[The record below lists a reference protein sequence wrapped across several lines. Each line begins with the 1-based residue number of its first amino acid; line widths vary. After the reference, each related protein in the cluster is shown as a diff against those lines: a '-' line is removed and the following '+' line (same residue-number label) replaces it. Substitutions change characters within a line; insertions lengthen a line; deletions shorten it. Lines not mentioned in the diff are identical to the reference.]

1 MKKTAI
7 FFLLAII
14 VILAWFF
21 CSTEQ
26 YNGVDI
32 SHHNRVNW
40 EALSND
46 SNIQFCYIKA
56 TEGKSYKDSECLGN
70 VKEANKRNLH
80 VGIYHYFSTHTSV
93 KAQFDNFMSVYKRVK
108 TDLIPAID
116 VEKKGNVYDNTTKD
130 SLALLIDLFFKE
142 FNQYPL
148 VYLGDL
154 EAYRTLPDI
163 NKCPLWHRTLWLSRF
178 VPFLPMK
185 QVGLK
190 QFGDDPTDINYCSDI
205 NMLIRK

>member
-7 FFLLAII
+7 IFLLAIT
-14 VILAWFF
+14 VILAWYF

-93 KAQFDNFMSVYKRVK
+93 KAQFDNFISVYKRVK

-116 VEKKGNVYDNTTKD
+116 VEKKGNVYDSRPVSELTNIP
-130 SLALLIDLFFKE
+130 SFILGIWELIE
-142 FNQYPL
+142 HCPSS
-148 VYLGDL
+148 
-154 EAYRTLPDI
+154 I
-163 NKCPLWHRTLWLSRF
+163 NVPYGIEPCGCQDLSRS
-178 VPFLPMK
+178 FL
-185 QVGLK
+185 
-190 QFGDDPTDINYCSDI
+190 
-205 NMLIRK
+205 

>member
-7 FFLLAII
+7 FFLLAIT
-14 VILAWFF
+14 VILAWYF

-32 SHHNRVNW
+32 SHHNDVKW

-56 TEGKSYKDSECLGN
+56 TEGKSIKDSECSYN
-70 VKEANKRNLH
+70 VKKANECNLH

-93 KAQFDNFMSVYKRVK
+93 MAQFKNFMSVYKRVK

-116 VEKKGNVYDNTTKD
+116 VEKKGNVYDDSTND

-154 EAYRTLPDI
+154 GAYRTYPVI
-163 NKCPLWHRTLWLSRF
+163 YKCPIWYRTMYLSKF
-178 VPFLPMK
+178 APFLSMK
-185 QVGLK
+185 QVGIK
-190 QFGDDPTDINYCSDI
+190 QFDNDSTDINYCSDI

>member
-1 MKKTAI
+1 MNKTAI
-7 FFLLAII
+7 FFLLAIT
-14 VILAWFF
+14 VILAWYF

-46 SNIQFCYIKA
+46 SNLEFCYIKA
-56 TEGKSYKDSECLGN
+56 TEGKSFKDSDCSYN
-70 VKEANKRNLH
+70 VKKANECNLH

-93 KAQFDNFMSVYKRVK
+93 KAQFKNFMSVYKRVK

-116 VEKKGNVYDNTTKD
+116 VEKNGNVYDDSTDD
-130 SLALLIDLFFKE
+130 SLALLIDLFIKE
-142 FNQYPL
+142 FHQYPL

-154 EAYRTLPDI
+154 GAYRTYPVI
-163 NKCPLWHRTLWLSRF
+163 YKCPIWYRIMYLSKF
-178 VPFLPMK
+178 VPFLRMK

-190 QFGDDPTDINYCSDI
+190 QLGDDPTDINYCSDI